1 MTALLKVESQY
12 VNQFQ
17 ELIAQLPKNAV
28 NVTPIKNSLSKEVE
42 KRIEH
47 YKHGEMETTPFSEGL
62 NSIREGLFNRL

>member
-28 NVTPIKNSLSKEVE
+28 NLTPIKNSLSKEVE
-42 KRIEH
+42 KRIER
-47 YKHGEMETTPFSEGL
+47 YKHGKMETTPFSEGL
-62 NSIREGLFNRL
+62 NSIREGLLNRL